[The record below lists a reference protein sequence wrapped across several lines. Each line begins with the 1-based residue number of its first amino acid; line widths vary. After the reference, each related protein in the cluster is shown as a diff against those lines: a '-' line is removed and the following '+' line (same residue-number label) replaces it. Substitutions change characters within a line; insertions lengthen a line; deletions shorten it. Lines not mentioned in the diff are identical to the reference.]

1 MKASVGT
8 EKACKVILVTALV
21 ASFALTSCATSSPG
35 SVNVP
40 APYTPVTAS
49 VGAFGCL
56 GRDMRF
62 GPMLLP
68 KQVTS
73 AGKTLLAAPIRLAA
87 DPSTAFTAIMGT
99 GKLLERKDDSARWE
113 WKGQSEGFYLHAR
126 MTGDCDG
133 FCWYE
138 ITLKPK
144 KPVTL
149 NSLRLEIP
157 RTAETA
163 RYLHAA
169 SFAWGEETSRGVVE
183 LGGSWK
189 SGFMPHVWLGDEDR
203 GMAWICESDQGWKT
217 SNPATALEVKT
228 SGSTVYFIA
237 HLIRGARRIDS
248 PISFKFGL
256 QATPVKPV
264 SFAWRARVRMWH
276 GAQYWMAKPDKDGKV
291 FLDSLHAAGVR
302 TIVFHEPWTDYY
314 GKVSTPYGD
323 DLRLLI
329 DQCHKRGMKLLVYIG
344 YGVAINSP
352 ETKDRLENWSEM
364 PISQQGTE
372 SNPHY
377 RTFNVTCANSGWSDW
392 LVQGIDKL
400 FTDYRLDGLYFD
412 GTSEAWRCQNEAH
425 GCGWRD
431 EQGKL
436 HPVFPML
443 ARRNLMRRIA
453 QTVRRHDPEAI
464 LDVHMSASLT
474 ESTLSFCDSIW
485 DGEQFDVHS
494 AKDKFEVPL
503 DAFRSEFMGW
513 AHGLDEEFLCYP
525 GKPFT
530 LNEAIALA
538 WVHGVEVRPLSLDQA
553 KIMNAIWQAMDR
565 FGAPKAKWQPY
576 WHGSGVTA
584 KEDSVKASAWVK
596 RGAVL
601 VFVSHLQRQPLSA
614 TLRLDRKRLSLPG
627 GRLTA
632 VDALTGKPMALHG
645 NDLSVDFD
653 GMTYRV
659 LEIRKK

>member
-1 MKASVGT
+1 
-8 EKACKVILVTALV
+8 
-21 ASFALTSCATSSPG
+21 
-35 SVNVP
+35 
-40 APYTPVTAS
+40 
-49 VGAFGCL
+49 
-56 GRDMRF
+56 
-62 GPMLLP
+62 MLLP

-73 AGKTLLAAPIRLAA
+73 AGKSILASPIRLAVE
-87 DPSTAFTAIMGT
+87 PSTAFTAIRGS

-113 WKGQSEGFYLHAR
+113 WKGQSEGFDIDAR

-138 ITLKPK
+138 ITLRPK

-149 NSLRLEIP
+149 TSLRLEIP

-163 RYLHAA
+163 RYLHSA
-169 SFAWGEETSRGVVE
+169 SFAWGKETARGVAE

-217 SNPATALEVKT
+217 SDPATALEVRA
-228 SGSTVYFIA
+228 SGSTRVL
-237 HLIRGARRIDS
+237 HRKSDPRDVQDQC
-248 PISFKFGL
+248 PITFKFGL
-256 QATPVKPV
+256 QPTPVKPV
-264 SFAWRARVRMWH
+264 SFKWQARARMWH
-276 GAQYWMAKPDKDGKV
+276 GAQYSMAKPDKDGKV
-291 FLDSLHAAGVR
+291 FLDSLHDAGVR
-302 TIVFHEPWTDYY
+302 TIVYHEPWTDYY
-314 GKVSTPYGD
+314 GRVSTPFGD

-344 YGVAINSP
+344 YGVAINSV

-364 PISQQGTE
+364 PISQQGME

-392 LVQGIDKL
+392 VVQGIDKL

-436 HPVFPML
+436 HTVFPML

-453 QTVRRHDPEAI
+453 QTVRRHQPDAI

-513 AHGLDEEFLCYP
+513 AHGLDEQFLCYQ
-525 GKPFT
+525 GQPFT

-538 WVHGVEVRPLSLDQA
+538 WVHGVEVRPLGPDQA
-553 KIMNAIWQAMDR
+553 KVMNAIWQAMDR
-565 FGAPKAKWQPY
+565 FGAPRAKWQPVLAEI
-576 WHGSGVTA
+576 GSYRQGGLGEGQCVGEARVGAGLCQPPGAPATVV
-584 KEDSVKASAWVK
+584 DSAVGPQEAIPARRPADRQRCPVWQAYSA
-596 RGAVL
+596 
-601 VFVSHLQRQPLSA
+601 
-614 TLRLDRKRLSLPG
+614 PG
-627 GRLTA
+627 
-632 VDALTGKPMALHG
+632 
-645 NDLSVDFD
+645 
-653 GMTYRV
+653 
-659 LEIRKK
+659 E